1 MTQDTFDGRRRARH
15 ALVMKT
21 AGPAHDAL
29 AAQLP
34 PGYRVRDFDDADR
47 ETLVEDRN
55 AEHDLMQRGSADE
68 WREWERLVP
77 PKDELRITVVAPDG
91 AVAGTATIGPGMFE
105 RPDGTLSGGVGIVRA
120 HRRRGI
126 GRVLLGAIEAEA
138 HRRNAPRILGSASA
152 AIAAGLAFA
161 TSAGYREIGRRI
173 ESYVKLDEFDAT
185 PFAAEVKRVTESGI
199 AFTTIADVLAS
210 RDEAGQEAFWRELYE
225 AEGPMWDDIPWAS
238 PMPHWSFER
247 FRKLAVRSGKLI
259 EGASLLAYDGPAIVA
274 FTTTGR
280 QGDKGHTWMTGTARA
295 YRGRGIALALKV
307 AMLERAAAAGL
318 GAMLTTNDEP
328 NKAMRGIN
336 AKLGYV
342 MLPAQI
348 ELEKQL

>member
-1 MTQDTFDGRRRARH
+1 MTQNTFDVRRQGRH
-15 ALVMKT
+15 AWAMRT

-29 AAQLP
+29 ATPLP
-34 PGYRVRDFDDADR
+34 AGYRIRDFDDADR

-77 PKDELRITVVAPDG
+77 LKDQLRLTVVGPDD
-91 AVAGTATIGPGMFE
+91 AIAGTATIGPGIFE
-105 RPDGTLSGGVGIVRA
+105 LRDGALNGGVGILRA

-126 GRVLLGAIEAEA
+126 GRILLALIEAEA
-138 HRRNAPRILGSASA
+138 RRRNAPRILGSANSA
-152 AIAAGLAFA
+152 IPAGLAFA

-173 ESYVKLDEFDAT
+173 ESYVKLDDFDAT
-185 PFAAEVKRVTESGI
+185 PFRAQLKRVTDSGI
-199 AFTTIADVLAS
+199 AFTTIADVLAA
-210 RDEAGQEAFWRELYE
+210 RDAPGQEAFWRELHE

-238 PMPHWSFER
+238 PRPHWSFER
-247 FRKLAVRSGKLI
+247 FHKLAVRSGKMI
-259 EGASLLAYDGPAIVA
+259 EGASLLAYDGPTIAA

-280 QGDKGHTWMTGTARA
+280 QGDKGYTWMTGTARA

-307 AMLERAAAAGL
+307 EMLQRAAEAGL
-318 GAMLTTNDEP
+318 TAMLTTNDEP